1 MAFCKV
7 DIVVIDISVLYISYY
22 RHLEIDLQG
31 WSLTWY
37 KLESIFIHSS
47 ISHINI
53 CLILKTLKAVVIKDN
68 IKKNLKKKDSFSRNC
83 KPQHKSD
90 QLELQ

>member
-53 CLILKTLKAVVIKDN
+53 CPILKTLKAVVIKDK
-68 IKKNLKKKDSFSRNC
+68 IKKNLKKKKTLFPETASLNIN
-83 KPQHKSD
+83 QIN
-90 QLELQ
+90 